1 MHEATYQVRISG
13 TIPAEL
19 MVELA
24 DLTVTVEPPE
34 TVLHGSLPDQ
44 SAVVGLISR
53 IHGLGLR
60 LIEVRRL
67 QPDEPGAPGPVR
79 PTTSFAGDDANGS
92 YGTVAAET
100 ALATFSHRLR
110 QYVSPLRLGSSPLSI
125 RRNASRFRM
134 IGRESKA
141 EIVA

>member
-19 MVELA
+19 MVELQ

-67 QPDEPGAPGPVR
+67 QPQEEPEQKPDVPGTDQSGRGA
-79 PTTSFAGDDANGS
+79 
-92 YGTVAAET
+92 
-100 ALATFSHRLR
+100 
-110 QYVSPLRLGSSPLSI
+110 
-125 RRNASRFRM
+125 RR
-134 IGRESKA
+134 
-141 EIVA
+141 

>member
-13 TIPAEL
+13 AIPAEL
-19 MVELA
+19 MVELQ

-67 QPDEPGAPGPVR
+67 QPEEDPGQKPGGPGPDQSGR
-79 PTTSFAGDDANGS
+79 GF
-92 YGTVAAET
+92 
-100 ALATFSHRLR
+100 
-110 QYVSPLRLGSSPLSI
+110 
-125 RRNASRFRM
+125 RR
-134 IGRESKA
+134 
-141 EIVA
+141 